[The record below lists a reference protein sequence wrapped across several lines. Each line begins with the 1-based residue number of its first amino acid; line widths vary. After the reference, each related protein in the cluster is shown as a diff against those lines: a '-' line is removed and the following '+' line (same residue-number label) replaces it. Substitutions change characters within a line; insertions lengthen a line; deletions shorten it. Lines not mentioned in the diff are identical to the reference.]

1 MSEEISK
8 QEISMRKMIGALIGV
23 LSLFAAGAAMA
34 DPGPGHVRT
43 SLNMRAGPGT
53 AFPVVMVLSRDVQV
67 AIIGCLD
74 DRTWCDIEYDGARGW
89 VSGAYISVL
98 IDGGYRPVRGS
109 GARVVVSVLGWDIDD
124 YWDNHYRRANFYSDR
139 ERYRHEGPGSQGRS
153 SQPKSQSSQQ
163 TQQQRAQPQQGQ
175 QQQQGQPQQG
185 QHQQGQHQQGQSQP
199 QGQSPQG
206 RQQDQQQKG
215 QPQKGQPQ
223 QDNKQPH

>member
-1 MSEEISK
+1 
-8 QEISMRKMIGALIGV
+8 MRKMIGALIGV

-98 IDGGYRPVRGS
+98 IDGGYRPVRDS
-109 GARVVVSVLGWDIDD
+109 GARVVISVLGWDIDD
-124 YWDNHYRRANFYSDR
+124 YWDNHYRRANFYSER
-139 ERYRHEGPGSQGRS
+139 ERYRHEGPGSQGRV
-153 SQPKSQSSQQ
+153 SQPSQQ
-163 TQQQRAQPQQGQ
+163 MQQQRAQPQQAQ
-175 QQQQGQPQQG
+175 

-206 RQQDQQQKG
+206 REQGQQ
-215 QPQKGQPQ
+215 QKGQPQ